1 MQFASYT
8 FNLHSRY
15 LLNGFISTLEF
26 IYKNNT
32 FAIRYASVCISLF
45 IDNTMNNALYN
56 FPVPQNEPVLS
67 YLKESPERIALEK
80 ELARQSAMHLDIPLI
95 IGGKEVRTG
104 DTGEIRMPHLHSHLL
119 GTYHKAGEK
128 EIGMAIDAALK
139 AQRIWSN
146 MAWTIRASILLKAA
160 ELISTKYRAAMNAAT
175 MLGQSKN
182 IFQAEIDSVCETVD
196 FLKYNSY
203 FAGRIYEIQ
212 PRSSFNQLNRMEY
225 RALEGFILTISPFNF
240 TSIASNL
247 NMAPVMMGNTTLW
260 KPATTSILSNY
271 YLMKIFLEAGLP
283 EGVINFIP
291 GNGSLIGK
299 TVLNSSDLAG
309 IHFTGSNNTFNHLWS
324 QTAANLPKYK
334 SYPRLVGETGGKDFI
349 FVHPSA
355 DPLEVAVNAIR
366 GAFEY
371 QGQKCSAASRM
382 YVPKGLWPKI
392 KSLLIDIAF
401 DIKMGD
407 VMDPDNFMNAVIDK
421 SSYDTIKSYIDFART
436 SNEATI
442 FAGGQYD
449 DSEGYFIRPTIVE
462 VSNPRHKLMEEEI
475 FGPVLTVFVYEDEKL
490 DDAVELCD
498 HTSPYGLTGAVFARD
513 RVEASKICE
522 KLQYAAGNF
531 YINDKPTGAIVGL
544 QPFGGSRASGT
555 NDKAG
560 GEFNLVR
567 WISPRTIKE
576 TFVPATEYKY
586 PYMME

>member
-1 MQFASYT
+1 MMCIT
-8 FNLHSRY
+8 F
-15 LLNGFISTLEF
+15 LLKTD
-26 IYKNNT
+26 
-32 FAIRYASVCISLF
+32 A
-45 IDNTMNNALYN
+45 MNNALYN
-56 FPVPQNEPVLS
+56 FPAPQNEPVSGYLS
-67 YLKESPERIALEK
+67 NSPERIALEQ
-80 ELARQSAMHLDIPLI
+80 ELHRQSLEKVEIPLI
-95 IGGKEVRTG
+95 IGGKEIRTG
-104 DTGEIRMPHLHSHLL
+104 NTAELRMPHDHSKVI
-119 GTYHKAGEK
+119 GIYHMVGEK
-128 EIGMAIDAALK
+128 EIKVAIEAALK
-139 AQRIWSN
+139 AHQTWSN
-146 MAWTIRASILLKAA
+146 LAWTIRASILLKAA
-160 ELISTKYRAAMNAAT
+160 ELIATKYRALMNAAT

-260 KPATTSILSNY
+260 KPATTSLLSNY

-291 GNGSLIGK
+291 GSGSLIGK
-299 TVLNSSDLAG
+299 TVLDSPEMAG
-309 IHFTGSNNTFNHLWS
+309 IHFTGSNNTFNLLWGQVS
-324 QTAANLPKYK
+324 ANLASYR

-382 YVPKGLWPKI
+382 YVPQSLWPEI
-392 KSLLIDIAF
+392 KPMLIDLAN

-407 VMDPDNFMNAVIDK
+407 VRDAGNFMNAVIDK
-421 SSYDTIKSYIDFART
+421 GSFETIKGYIDFAKV
-436 SNEATI
+436 SAEAKI
-442 FAGGQYD
+442 LAGGDCD
-449 DSEGYFIRPTIVE
+449 DSVGYFIRPTLVE
-462 VSNPRHKLMEEEI
+462 VSDPKHKLMAEEI
-475 FGPVLTVFVYEDEKL
+475 FGPVLTIFVYKDADLDETI
-490 DDAVELCD
+490 ELCNT
-498 HTSPYGLTGAVFARD
+498 TSPYGLTGAVFSRD
-513 RVEASKICE
+513 RVAASRICE

-576 TFVPATEYKY
+576 TFVPATNYKY